1 MRQGKRMPALPDT
14 GRLYLDQTRRA
25 RLASPG
31 IERFVRERSRAPA
44 LIVLATALAVALIA
58 AMVWLSRAG

>member
-1 MRQGKRMPALPDT
+1 MKQGKRMPALPNT

-31 IERFVRERSRAPA
+31 IERFVRERSRAPG
-44 LIVLATALAVALIA
+44 LIVFAAVLAAALIA
-58 AMVWLSRAG
+58 AMLWLSRAG

>member
-1 MRQGKRMPALPDT
+1 MGMGKRMPALRDT

-31 IERFVRERSRAPA
+31 IERFVRERSRTPG
-44 LIVLATALAVALIA
+44 LVVLAALLAAALIA
-58 AMVWLSRAG
+58 GMIWLSRGG

>member
-1 MRQGKRMPALPDT
+1 MARDKRMPPLRDT

-31 IERFVRERSRAPA
+31 SERFVRERSRAPR
-44 LIVLATALAVALIA
+44 LVVLAAVLAAALIA
-58 AMVWLSRAG
+58 AMIWLSRGG